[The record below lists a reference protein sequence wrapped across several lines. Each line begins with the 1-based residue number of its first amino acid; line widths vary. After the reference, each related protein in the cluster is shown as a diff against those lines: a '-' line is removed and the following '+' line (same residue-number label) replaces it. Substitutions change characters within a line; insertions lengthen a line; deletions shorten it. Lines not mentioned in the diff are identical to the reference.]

1 MTVSQSN
8 YSLRYLALTIHDKTH
23 ISDAFPDAFRISQVY
38 PYWRQVAHG
47 IPRLLWS
54 RQLRVTI
61 HSRGSAEADGGSVVD
76 ALLKDGTFVPRAITR
91 DPDSDA
97 SKKLKARG
105 VEVVKG
111 DSGDKTGLV
120 RALKGS
126 EGVFA
131 VTLPPFFQAS
141 GHGPSELVQGTNIV
155 DAAKEAGVR
164 FFIWSIFKLSGG
176 KYTNA
181 VHYDEKAAVQ
191 EYLAAS
197 GLIHASLHL
206 PGFLESIYQ
215 NQLLKKA
222 DSGFTMS
229 WPVFKEADI
238 EAWVWVSRDVPAAV
252 LALLKNYPDPSKQ
265 INGKTYPVVTG
276 TVSCAKLMELASNA
290 LECGEIP
297 ATTIPSTGVVAMDEM
312 LKAHAE
318 HKGLFQDTPVP
329 NSDLV
334 ALGMKFSTLEQ
345 FMETELKPRYT

>member
-1 MTVSQSN
+1 MTCEDFVKN
-8 YSLRYLALTIHDKTH
+8 YPLAL
-23 ISDAFPDAFRISQVY
+23 RIYLKYLNLS
-38 PYWRQVAHG
+38 ATS
-47 IPRLLWS
+47 LEMTF
-54 RQLRVTI
+54 LRIVTVF
-61 HSRGSAEADGGSVVD
+61 GATGLQGGSVVD
-76 ALLKDGTFVPRAITR
+76 ALLKDGSFVPRAITR

-111 DSGDKTGLV
+111 DSGDKAGLV
-120 RALKGS
+120 RALQGS
-126 EGVFA
+126 EGVFG

-141 GHGPSELVQGTNIV
+141 GQGPSELVQGTNIV
-155 DAAKEAGVR
+155 DAAKEAGVK
-164 FFIWSIFKLSGG
+164 FFIWSSLPSIAKLSGG

-181 VHYDEKAAVQ
+181 VHYEEKAAVQ
-191 EYLAAS
+191 EYLATS
-197 GLIHASLHL
+197 ELIHASLHL
-206 PGFLESIYQ
+206 PGFLEGIYQ

-222 DSGFTMS
+222 DTGFTMS
-229 WPVFKEADI
+229 WPVFKETDI

-276 TVSCAKLMELASNA
+276 TISCAKLMELASKA
-290 LECGEIP
+290 LGCGEIP
-297 ATTIPSTGVVAMDEM
+297 ATTIPSTGLVAMDEM

-329 NSDLV
+329 NPDLV
-334 ALGMKFSTLEQ
+334 ALGMKFSTLEE